1 MTTLPI
7 ELWRKILNYKRRMD
21 HDDRWGW
28 RKEIDLSKG
37 VMLYDWDRW
46 WVGNHRLPLANEW
59 PDLDRAWFIYYLK
72 YYNSNLINDVDWR
85 DRRLSAQAGI
95 PGLSNFNTVP
105 LYIWLSPHP
114 RHQTCRPV
122 CNSPLGERDYLYN
135 QFNNRYAIL
144 DQIDPARHERRC
156 EKQIML

>member
-1 MTTLPI
+1 MAQ
-7 ELWRKILNYKRRMD
+7 R
-21 HDDRWGW
+21 
-28 RKEIDLSKG
+28 IDLSKG

-144 DQIDPARHERRC
+144 TRSIQPDMKEDVKNRLCYKIEILY
-156 EKQIML
+156 KLILIIK